1 MNTTH
6 SKYSAT
12 ASLVGYLYQ
21 CRLALLE
28 TLKRLKTN
36 PSLTVTIE
44 TLDDVVFESEGT
56 PTEIIQVKHHI
67 NRQANLTDAS
77 TDLWKTIR
85 IWCDLQR
92 DGITQNGAV
101 LCMMTTATAPEGS
114 AADFLRA
121 DKRNITAAEKKL
133 FQTAQTSVSQ
143 TNKEA
148 YTSFLNLTPELRL
161 ELLEAVLILDQCP
174 LNEDINQHLQREI
187 WTACQRSRIEQF
199 LIYLEGWWFKRI
211 LKSLG
216 ADHSLPIL
224 GEEMDSRLDAL
235 REEFKSDALPIHDD
249 LVTATVDHA
258 LYQNYT
264 FVHQL
269 KMIEVGSRR
278 ISFAVNNYYR
288 AFEQRSRW
296 MREDLILVGDIEDY
310 EKRLVEEWETHF
322 ETMREDLGGDAAE
335 KEKIRAARAIYNWIE
350 KEADIPIRPRCQEL
364 FITRGSYHILS
375 DKKKVGWHPEFR
387 ARLEHLLE
395 GKEVAE

>member
-1 MNTTH
+1 MNSTH

-36 PSLTVTIE
+36 PSLTVSIE
-44 TLDDVVFESEGT
+44 TLDDVVFECEGT

-77 TDLWKTIR
+77 SDLWKTIR
-85 IWCDLQR
+85 IWCDLQQ

-161 ELLEAVLILDQCP
+161 D
-174 LNEDINQHLQREI
+174 R
-187 WTACQRSRIEQF
+187 
-199 LIYLEGWWFKRI
+199 
-211 LKSLG
+211 
-216 ADHSLPIL
+216 
-224 GEEMDSRLDAL
+224 
-235 REEFKSDALPIHDD
+235 
-249 LVTATVDHA
+249 
-258 LYQNYT
+258 
-264 FVHQL
+264 
-269 KMIEVGSRR
+269 
-278 ISFAVNNYYR
+278 
-288 AFEQRSRW
+288 
-296 MREDLILVGDIEDY
+296 
-310 EKRLVEEWETHF
+310 
-322 ETMREDLGGDAAE
+322 
-335 KEKIRAARAIYNWIE
+335 
-350 KEADIPIRPRCQEL
+350 
-364 FITRGSYHILS
+364 
-375 DKKKVGWHPEFR
+375 
-387 ARLEHLLE
+387 
-395 GKEVAE
+395 